1 MKKDTVTTTRIALAG
16 NTQNPYN
23 VAAELQVIYYRIGAL
38 MFMLR
43 NTVDIL
49 APASPALPHNSLAVA
64 SLTGELKDEVVVMQS
79 ILDRLHNEANTL
91 NKLSATLEPQNTAL
105 NNACIVA
112 DERWT
117 LWTPLQELPESD

>member
-1 MKKDTVTTTRIALAG
+1 MEKDTVNTTLIALG
-16 NTQNPYN
+16 CSNQNHYN

-43 NTVDIL
+43 NTADIL
-49 APASPALPHNSLAVA
+49 APASHALPHNSLAVA

-91 NKLSATLEPQNTAL
+91 NKLSATLEPQNTTL
-105 NNACIVA
+105 NNACIGA
-112 DERWT
+112 DERRT
-117 LWTPLQELPESD
+117 LWLPLQELPESD